1 MYLANSRAA
10 DQATRRAGGTPR
22 WHRVPSNVLAL
33 GVVSLVTDISA
44 EMVTAILPLY
54 LVLGLG
60 LNPLQFGLLDGLYAG
75 STALLRLVGGHAAD
89 RWQRLKAVAGF
100 GYALSAI
107 CKLGLLV
114 AGSSVAA
121 IGAVLAT
128 DRAGKGIRTAPRDA
142 LISLS
147 SPPESL
153 GRSFGVHRTLDTIGA
168 FLGPLVAVA
177 ILWASLG
184 SYDAV
189 FVFSFCIAGCGVLLL
204 VLLVKDHRPRSRQ
217 STEVGGPPSAEP
229 TGVRGRPASSPPLS
243 GGEAG
248 EAREPVPLRTMV
260 GLLSIP
266 SFRRCCLWAAG
277 LGLVTITDSFVY
289 LALQRRWEIESTWFP
304 LLALGTT
311 GTFLLLAV
319 PLGRLAD
326 RVGRWKVFL
335 AGHAALVVA
344 LLLICGPA
352 TSPWIAV
359 VALALHGCFY
369 AATDGVLP
377 ATAGPLL
384 PEHLRASGLALLQTG
399 QALARMVSAVLV
411 GLAWTLWDLR
421 PALIATT
428 IALLAVTLAAAAF
441 KPWEVNR

>member
-10 DQATRRAGGTPR
+10 DQATRRVGGTPR
-22 WHRVPSNVLAL
+22 WHRVPGNVLAL

-89 RWQRLKAVAGF
+89 RWQRLKTVAGI
-100 GYALSAI
+100 GYGLSAI
-107 CKLGLLV
+107 CKLGLLA

-121 IGAVLAT
+121 IGAVLAV

-147 SPPESL
+147 SEPSSL
-153 GRSFGVHRTLDTIGA
+153 GRSFGVHRALDTFGA

-177 ILWASLG
+177 VLWASLG
-184 SYDAV
+184 DYGAV
-189 FVFSFCIAGCGVLLL
+189 FVASFCIAGCGVLLL
-204 VLLVKDHRPRSRQ
+204 VLLVKDLRPGTGSAPSL
-217 STEVGGPPSAEP
+217 ST
-229 TGVRGRPASSPPLS
+229 
-243 GGEAG
+243 GEAG
-248 EAREPVPLRTMV
+248 EAREPVPLRTMI
-260 GLLSIP
+260 GLLTIP
-266 SFRRCCLWAAG
+266 SFRRCCGWAAA

-311 GTFLLLAV
+311 GTFLVLAV

-335 AGHAALVVA
+335 AGHAALVLA

-352 TSPWIAV
+352 TSDWIAA

-411 GLAWTLWDLR
+411 GLVWTVWDLR
-421 PALIATT
+421 PALVATT
-428 IALLAVTLAAAAF
+428 AGLLLVTVAAAAF
-441 KPWEVNR
+441 KPWDVKR

>member
-10 DQATRRAGGTPR
+10 DQATRRVGGTPR
-22 WHRVPSNVLAL
+22 WHRVPGNVLAL

-89 RWQRLKAVAGF
+89 RWRRLKAVAGI
-100 GYALSAI
+100 GYGLSAI
-107 CKLGLLV
+107 CKLGLLA

-121 IGAVLAT
+121 IGAVLAV

-147 SPPESL
+147 SEPETL
-153 GRSFGVHRTLDTIGA
+153 GRSFGVHRALDTFGA
-168 FLGPLVAVA
+168 FLGPLVAVGV
-177 ILWASLG
+177 LWASLG
-184 SYDAV
+184 DYGAV
-189 FVFSFCIAGCGVLLL
+189 FVASFCIAGCGVLLL
-204 VLLVKDHRPRSRQ
+204 VLLVKDLRPGAASA
-217 STEVGGPPSAEP
+217 PS
-229 TGVRGRPASSPPLS
+229 LS
-243 GGEAG
+243 AGEAG
-248 EAREPVPLRTMV
+248 EAREPVPLRTMI
-260 GLLSIP
+260 GLLTIP
-266 SFRRCCLWAAG
+266 SFRRCCGWAAA

-311 GTFLLLAV
+311 GSFLILAV

-335 AGHAALVVA
+335 AGHAALVIA

-352 TSPWIAV
+352 TSNWIAV

-384 PEHLRASGLALLQTG
+384 PEHLRATGLALLQTG

-411 GLAWTLWDLR
+411 GLVWTVWDLR

-428 IALLAVTLAAAAF
+428 VALLLVTVAAAAF
-441 KPWEVNR
+441 KPWEVKR